1 MKKTLNRWMYII
13 IGTFILIFS
22 GLVYAWTTLAAPIQ
36 ARFPEW
42 SEAQISLTFTI
53 VMSGFCIGGLLGGI
67 LQKKMKPYVVMW
79 ISGVLLL
86 LGFLMTSWAQSPGI
100 LYIGFGVFGGLG
112 SGLSYNIVMSCV
124 SRWFPDKKGL
134 CSGILLMGFG
144 IGSFLIGKLYTA
156 ITPSDGS
163 DQWRTIFLIFGII
176 LLVIMVLGSFFT
188 VNPPAGWN
196 APAPKKAPKDV
207 QFYAQVKPL
216 DMLKTR
222 NFWLYF
228 IWTLF
233 MSGAGLMIISQ
244 GRPIALDT
252 LQWAD
257 PTAAQLGTI
266 ATIVGLTSIFNAIGR
281 VIFGFLF
288 DKIGRFLEML
298 IGGICF
304 IISLV
309 LILIALSSHSMFVL
323 VLSYIMTG
331 IAYGCVTPTN
341 SSFAM
346 QFFGP
351 ENYAVNLPIVNL
363 NLLFAS
369 FSSTLAGA
377 VKDAT
382 NSYNAI
388 IYIVLGLIVVG
399 IIINCLIR
407 KPKVSK

>member
-1 MKKTLNRWMYII
+1 MKKPLNRWAYLV
-13 IGTFILIFS
+13 IGTFVLIFS

-36 ARFPEW
+36 ASFPQW

-53 VMSGFCIGGLLGGI
+53 VMSGFCIGGLVGGI

-86 LGFLMTSWAQSPGI
+86 LGFLMTSWAQSLAI
-100 LYIGFGVFGGLG
+100 LYIGFGVFAGLG

-144 IGSFLIGKLYTA
+144 IGSFLIGKIYTA

-163 DQWRTIFLIFGII
+163 DTWKTVFLIFGII
-176 LLVIMVLGSFFT
+176 LIAVMVLGSFFT
-188 VNPPAGWN
+188 VNPPASWN

-244 GRPIALDT
+244 GRPIAIDT
-252 LQWAD
+252 LQWTD

-309 LILIALSSHSMFVL
+309 LILVALSSHSMGVL
-323 VLSYIMTG
+323 IISYIMTG

-351 ENYAVNLPIVNL
+351 DNYAVNLPIVNL
-363 NLLFAS
+363 NLLLAS

-382 NSYNAI
+382 NSYNPI

-399 IIINCLIR
+399 IIINFLIR
-407 KPKVSK
+407 KPKTVK

>member
-1 MKKTLNRWMYII
+1 
-13 IGTFILIFS
+13 
-22 GLVYAWTTLAAPIQ
+22 
-36 ARFPEW
+36 
-42 SEAQISLTFTI
+42 
-53 VMSGFCIGGLLGGI
+53 
-67 LQKKMKPYVVMW
+67 
-79 ISGVLLL
+79 
-86 LGFLMTSWAQSPGI
+86 
-100 LYIGFGVFGGLG
+100 
-112 SGLSYNIVMSCV
+112 
-124 SRWFPDKKGL
+124 
-134 CSGILLMGFG
+134 MGFG

-407 KPKVSK
+407 KPKISK